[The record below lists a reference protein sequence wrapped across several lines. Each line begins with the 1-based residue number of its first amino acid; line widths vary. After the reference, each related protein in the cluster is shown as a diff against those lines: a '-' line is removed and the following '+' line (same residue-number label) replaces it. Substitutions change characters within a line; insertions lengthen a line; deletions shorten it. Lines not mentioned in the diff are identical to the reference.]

1 MINLIVTNYLQS
13 FLVLKRM
20 AITLDKVIRAIN
32 ARAVPNMIP
41 WSELEMAMFH
51 WSAIAAICL
60 VNSPVMSKEIDVT
73 AIIRIS
79 RRKIYGR
86 LISL

>member
-1 MINLIVTNYLQS
+1 
-13 FLVLKRM
+13 M
-20 AITLDKVIRAIN
+20 AIILDKVISVIN

-51 WSAIAAICL
+51 CSAIAANCL
-60 VNSPVMSKEIDVT
+60 VNSPLMSKEIDVT
-73 AIIRIS
+73 AIIRMS
-79 RRKIYGR
+79 RRKMYGR